1 MARLLATA
9 LPGFEKLPKESWDEH
24 FSRANVELNKL
35 MVVSDALPEAA
46 IVGAVLQYPVADGY
60 AFYLVTKENPLT
72 LQHIPFGDGYSIPA
86 PMVRGLRKQDVL
98 EALNARRRL
107 RAFVPKR

>member
-9 LPGFEKLPKESWDEH
+9 SPAFEKLPKESWDEH

-35 MVVSDALPEAA
+35 MAVSDALPEGAT
-46 IVGAVLQYPVADGY
+46 VGAVLQYAVADGH
-60 AFYLVTKENPLT
+60 AFYLVTKETPLT

-98 EALNARRRL
+98 EALSARRRFRKL
-107 RAFVPKR
+107 APKR